1 VLAAA
6 LAKAVPC
13 AGRAWIWEPDRFCLG
28 RGAGGARKAAAV
40 LGSTRIE
47 LRAILS
53 FCSNRMGRGTMTSM
67 VAGRMAEAAAML
79 IESWD
84 QAQRRIGCRPF
95 PDEAERRLWYYTPT
109 DHGGLPLAAMGPI
122 QHRNV
127 HRLVATGLS
136 TAGYVT
142 VALIIGLDNI
152 LDQLEGWSVDFGR
165 ARGRDPLLYYIT
177 IFGEPGGDGPWGWR
191 FGGHHVSLHYT
202 IIGGEVVASTPNF
215 LGADPADSPL
225 LGPHLHRPL
234 AAAEDLGRELFRSL
248 DGPRRARALVSP
260 VAPTDLIGSNRP
272 RLEVGNRPLPIADIF
287 RRRFEGRLAE
297 LVADMQSNLEATIGV
312 KQAHLDAMSFSAQPK
327 GIPVEALDPGQT
339 SILRELLG
347 CYLARLPDQLADQQA
362 HLVDHEFERLSFL
375 WAGSPERHQ
384 PHYYRIQGE
393 RVLIEYDNSQRGA
406 NHVHTVWRDLAN
418 DFGGDALARHY
429 AQSRH

>member
-1 VLAAA
+1 
-6 LAKAVPC
+6 
-13 AGRAWIWEPDRFCLG
+13 
-28 RGAGGARKAAAV
+28 
-40 LGSTRIE
+40 
-47 LRAILS
+47 
-53 FCSNRMGRGTMTSM
+53 MTSM

-84 QAQRRIGCRPF
+84 QAQRRTACRPF
-95 PDEAERRLWYYTPT
+95 PDEDERRLWYYTPT

-136 TAGYVT
+136 TPGYAT
-142 VALIIGLDNI
+142 VAVIMGLENI
-152 LDQLEGWSVDFGR
+152 LDQFEGWSVDFGR
-165 ARGRDPLLYYIT
+165 KRGRDPLLYYIT
-177 IFGEPGGDGPWGWR
+177 IFGEPGGDAPWAWR

-215 LGADPADSPL
+215 LGADPAVSPL

-234 AAAEDLGRELFRSL
+234 AAAEDLGRELFRTL
-248 DGPRRARALVSP
+248 DEQERAKALVSA
-260 VAPTDLIGSNRP
+260 VAPPDLVGGNRP
-272 RLEVGNRPLPIADIF
+272 HLEVGHRPPPVSDIW
-287 RRRFEGRLAE
+287 RRRFEGRLAR
-297 LVADMQSNLEATIGV
+297 LMTDMQAQMEATLGLQEAHLEA
-312 KQAHLDAMSFSAQPK
+312 LSFSAEPK
-327 GIPVEALDPGQT
+327 GIAVSTLDAGQT

-347 CYLARLPDQLADQQA
+347 CYLARLPDQLADRQA
-362 HLVDHEFERLSFL
+362 RLVEQEFDRLGFL
-375 WAGSPERHQ
+375 WAGGAERGE

-393 RVLIEYDNSQRGA
+393 RLFIEYDNTQRGV
-406 NHVHTVWRDLAN
+406 NHIHTVWRDLAN